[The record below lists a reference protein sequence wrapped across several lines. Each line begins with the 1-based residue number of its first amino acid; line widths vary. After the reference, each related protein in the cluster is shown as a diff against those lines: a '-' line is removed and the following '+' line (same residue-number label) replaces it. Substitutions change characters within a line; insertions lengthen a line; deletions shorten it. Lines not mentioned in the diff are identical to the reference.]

1 MSFFFFL
8 FLAVVMIGG
17 VGAAWVFAPA
27 MRKNAKSRNDALKVL
42 VKPSVNLTVVV
53 PAYNEADRLPGMLD
67 GSIAFFD
74 SKKKVDKT
82 VRGGGRLVV

>member
-1 MSFFFFL
+1 
-8 FLAVVMIGG
+8 MIGC

-27 MRKNAKSRNDALKVL
+27 MRKTAKSRNDALKVL

-67 GSIAFFD
+67 QSIAFFD
-74 SKKKVDKT
+74 SKKKIDKT
-82 VRGGGRLVV
+82 VRRGGRLVCRLL